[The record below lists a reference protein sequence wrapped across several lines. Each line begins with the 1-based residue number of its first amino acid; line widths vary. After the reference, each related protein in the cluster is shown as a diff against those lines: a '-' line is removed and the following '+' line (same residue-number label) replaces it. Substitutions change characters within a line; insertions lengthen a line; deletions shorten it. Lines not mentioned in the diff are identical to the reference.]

1 MCIGF
6 PGKILSINEDN
17 LAVIDISGTHREV
30 SLDLVDGE
38 VGIGDYVICHAGYAI
53 HRVDEETAQENLALL
68 AELLAVEASLDEER
82 AREEEV
88 RPEAGTT

>member
-6 PGKILSINEDN
+6 PGTILSIDERNF
-17 LAVIDISGTHREV
+17 AVIDISGTRREV

-53 HRVDEETAQENLALL
+53 HRLDEETAKESLALL
-68 AELLAVEASLDEER
+68 EELLAFEATLD
-82 AREEEV
+82 
-88 RPEAGTT
+88 